1 VAPPDEEAA
10 DGESWLTRLSAD
22 EWITVARSELLR
34 AERALSGK
42 QQRAGVAQ
50 ARRAAGM
57 AWNAALL
64 QIVDGAERARYG
76 RSYMEHLKALAGDV
90 AVATAVRDAAS
101 ALVSAPLEQTLVQLG
116 AGDTRL
122 ADAARVIV
130 DEAARRVGGEGLS

>member
-1 VAPPDEEAA
+1 MTPPDEEAP
-10 DGESWLTRLSAD
+10 ESWLTRLSAE
-22 EWITVARSELLR
+22 EWIAAARGELLR
-34 AERALSGK
+34 ATQALQLK

-57 AWNAALL
+57 AWNAVLL
-64 QIVDGAERARYG
+64 QIVDVAERARYG

-90 AVATAVRDAAS
+90 AVATTVRDAAS
-101 ALVSAPLEQTLVQLG
+101 ALVTAPLEQTLVQLG

-130 DEAARRVGGEGLS
+130 DEAARRVDGQGRS